1 MERWVN
7 ILELR
12 QIQYFIEVAK
22 REHMTEAADALHV
35 AQSAVSRQIVNLE
48 SELGVSLFLREGRNI
63 RLTPIGRM
71 FLEKMEQAMDVIDQA
86 RREIE
91 QSLDPEK
98 GTVRIGFPSSLAA
111 HLLPTIISAF
121 RKQHPHVK
129 FQLHQDSYRHLIDA
143 VLKGDI
149 DMALLGPLP
158 TEERRVKSEIL
169 FIENLVA
176 LLSTNHPLAGKSSI
190 ALDDLR
196 GDSFI
201 MSPMGYILRDVVM
214 KACKQYGF
222 VPAVSFEG
230 KDIDAIKGLVSAG
243 LGVTLLPEITLVDSL
258 PRATVKI
265 KIAEPR
271 VTRAV
276 GVIIPRDRELMPTER
291 LFYDFLKNFFQTLTG
306 YQ

>member
-1 MERWVN
+1 M
-7 ILELR
+7 ELR

-22 REHMTEAADALHV
+22 REHMTDAADALHV

-48 SELGVSLFLREGRNI
+48 AELGINLFIREGRNI

-71 FLEKMEQAMDVIDQA
+71 FLEKMQQAMDVIEQA

-91 QSLDPEK
+91 ECLDPEK

-111 HLLPTIISAF
+111 HLLPTVISAF
-121 RKQHPHVK
+121 RKKHPDVK
-129 FQLHQDSYRHLIDA
+129 FQLHQDSYRNLIDS

-158 TEERRVKSEIL
+158 MEERRVKSEIL
-169 FIENLVA
+169 FMENLVA
-176 LLSTNHPLAGKSSI
+176 LLSSNHPLAGKSSI
-190 ALDDLR
+190 PLDALR

-201 MSPMGYILRDVVM
+201 LSPKGYILRDVVIN
-214 KACKQYGF
+214 ACKQYGF
-222 VPAVSFEG
+222 EPAVSFEG

-258 PRATVKI
+258 PRATAKVR
-265 KIAEPR
+265 IAEPR
-271 VTRAV
+271 VTRTV
-276 GVIIPRDRELMPTER
+276 GVIIPKDRELMPTEL
-291 LFYDFLKNFFQTLTG
+291 LFYQFLRNFFNTLNE